1 MKNLY
6 IKICCILLLVLCSCS
21 EEKFAGETY
30 GSIEGKVVSAVDF
43 KPLANVKVFS
53 SPNSSIVFTDE
64 EGKFSIPNVKVGDY
78 SYEAQKDGYVSKF
91 EAATINE
98 GQATT
103 VVFEL
108 KLSTSNNK
116 APSTPVL
123 VSPTDNA
130 VNQTLELA
138 LSWTATDPEKDAI
151 TYTITIRK
159 ENSNDVVTYKDI
171 AETSFTIKE
180 LTYSTKYIWQVAAY
194 DGINEPVLSAIGSFT
209 TGSFVNSRF
218 LFVRKINDNNVVF
231 SGNEQGAEVQITNS
245 GTNSWRPRKSNEAGK
260 VAFIRSS
267 GAQNHIYT
275 MNADGTNIFK
285 VTSAVPIAGF
295 NSDFLNF
302 SWNASG
308 SQIIYPYFDK
318 LYRINK
324 DGSGLTM
331 IYETPNGKFISECD
345 WSKDATKI
353 ALKTND
359 ATGYNVE
366 LYVINTS
373 GVVVNQI
380 ASGDPGAAG
389 GLNFTVD
396 GKNIIYTKDMSGF
409 QGANYRQ
416 LDTRVFQYNLSSKVV
431 AEIVSGKPSG
441 TLDLDA
447 RYSPNE
453 AELIFTN
460 TSNDGLS
467 VKNII
472 RYTPSSDSS
481 GALRT
486 ILFANASMPDW
497 E

>member
-1 MKNLY
+1 
-6 IKICCILLLVLCSCS
+6 
-21 EEKFAGETY
+21 
-30 GSIEGKVVSAVDF
+30 
-43 KPLANVKVFS
+43 
-53 SPNSSIVFTDE
+53 
-64 EGKFSIPNVKVGDY
+64 
-78 SYEAQKDGYVSKF
+78 
-91 EAATINE
+91 
-98 GQATT
+98 
-103 VVFEL
+103 
-108 KLSTSNNK
+108 
-116 APSTPVL
+116 
-123 VSPTDNA
+123 
-130 VNQTLELA
+130 
-138 LSWTATDPEKDAI
+138 
-151 TYTITIRK
+151 
-159 ENSNDVVTYKDI
+159 
-171 AETSFTIKE
+171 
-180 LTYSTKYIWQVAAY
+180 
-194 DGINEPVLSAIGSFT
+194 
-209 TGSFVNSRF
+209 
-218 LFVRKINDNNVVF
+218 
-231 SGNEQGAEVQITNS
+231 
-245 GTNSWRPRKSNEAGK
+245 
-260 VAFIRSS
+260 
-267 GAQNHIYT
+267 
-275 MNADGTNIFK
+275 
-285 VTSAVPIAGF
+285 
-295 NSDFLNF
+295 
-302 SWNASG
+302 
-308 SQIIYPYFDK
+308 
-318 LYRINK
+318 
-324 DGSGLTM
+324 M

-345 WSKDATKI
+345 WSKDGTKI

-373 GVVVNQI
+373 GAVVNQI

-396 GKNIIYTKDMSGF
+396 GKNIIYTKDVSGF